1 MPGASLDDR
10 RSLRGV
16 WREAG
21 VECWAFGVPP
31 AAACN
36 PVLADEAEQSRFERQ
51 ETFFPLA
58 SYPVV
63 ELPKYCSVEVQ
74 Q

>member
-1 MPGASLDDR
+1 MNQAWS
-10 RSLRGV
+10 
-16 WREAG
+16 AG
-21 VECWAFGVPP
+21 LSGCP

-36 PVLADEAEQSRFERQ
+36 PVLAGEAEQSRFERQ
-51 ETFFPLA
+51 ETFFPRA

-74 Q
+74 R